1 MSNAVVLGFSGGVD
15 SACAAEMLRRRGFDV
30 RCLYLETGSGE
41 AEAARACAKAM
52 GLPLEVIDAR
62 AELEKYVCRPFAE
75 AYKRGE
81 TPSPCVLCNPEV
93 KLRLLCEYA
102 DSLGVEHIATGHYAR
117 AEGGALFMG
126 RPENDQSYMLCRILP
141 DQLRRLLLPLGG
153 MAKTETRELAASLG
167 LPAAQKPDSMELCFV
182 PDGDYAAWLEQRGDA
197 PGPGDIIYNGAAVAR
212 HGGIHRFTLG
222 QRRGLGYAAGKRVY
236 VSEIRPGSGEV
247 VLADGDGLFS
257 DEVAVRDMRWL
268 VPEPEAPF
276 DCQVRVRHS
285 RTLAPARAYPEA
297 GGRLRLVPE
306 SPLRAPTPGQA
317 AALYLDGRVLGGG
330 FVSAARPHDTKDTK

>member
-15 SACAAEMLRRRGFDV
+15 SACAAEMLRRRGHEV

-93 KLRLLCEYA
+93 KLRMLCEYA

-141 DQLRRLLLPLGG
+141 EQLRRLVLPLGG
-153 MAKTETRELAASLG
+153 MIKAETRALAEKWG
-167 LPAAQKPDSMELCFV
+167 LPAAKKPDSMELCFV
-182 PDGDYAAWLEQRGDA
+182 PDGDYAAWLERRGDA
-197 PGPGDIIYNGAAVAR
+197 PGPGELIFEGRPVAR
-212 HGGIHRFTLG
+212 HGGIHRYTLG
-222 QRRGLGYAAGKRVY
+222 QRRGLGYAAGRRVY
-236 VSEIRPGSGEV
+236 VSEIRPETGEV
-247 VLADGDGLFS
+247 VLAEGAGLFVS
-257 DEVAVRDMRWL
+257 EFTAGDMRWL
-268 VPEPEAPF
+268 VPAPEEPF
-276 DCQVRVRHS
+276 DCAVRIRHS
-285 RTLAPARAYPEA
+285 RALAPARALPLP
-297 GGRLRLVPE
+297 GGRLRFTAAA
-306 SPLRAPTPGQA
+306 PLRAPTPGQA
-317 AALYLDGRVLGGG
+317 AAVYVGSQVLGGG
-330 FVSAARPHDTKDTK
+330 FLLHDTKDTN